1 MADKFGFDEVKTYSL
16 ESLCEIFTDGDWIE
30 SKDQSEEGIRL
41 IQTGNIGEGYFK
53 AKEGKEKYI
62 SEQTF
67 ETLKCTEV
75 FEGDI
80 LVSRLP
86 EPVGRACI
94 IPALDY
100 RVITAVDCTICRTRK
115 NVLNKK
121 YLMYYMQSESYYNQL
136 GNSVTGTTR
145 KRISRKNLGQ
155 VLIKVPN
162 KVKQEEVIKILD
174 NVTGIIRHKKKELE
188 ELDILIK
195 ARFVE
200 MFGDPVENPMGWDKK
215 QLQQVVTDDCTISYG
230 IVQTGDEQQ
239 DGIPVFRP
247 IDIVNRVPKL
257 EELKR
262 TTVEIS
268 NKYKKTLLKGREL
281 LITVRANIADT
292 CIVGEE
298 FVGCNVGRGIVPLR
312 TDESIIVLE
321 FLKCLL
327 DNKHLNDNIRS
338 KAKGITLIQLNME
351 DLREV
356 ELIIPPVNM
365 QNEFVDFVTQ
375 VDKLKL
381 IFHIF

>member
-1 MADKFGFDEVKTYSL
+1 
-16 ESLCEIFTDGDWIE
+16 
-30 SKDQSEEGIRL
+30 
-41 IQTGNIGEGYFK
+41 
-53 AKEGKEKYI
+53 
-62 SEQTF
+62 
-67 ETLKCTEV
+67 
-75 FEGDI
+75 
-80 LVSRLP
+80 
-86 EPVGRACI
+86 
-94 IPALDY
+94 
-100 RVITAVDCTICRTRK
+100 
-115 NVLNKK
+115 
-121 YLMYYMQSESYYNQL
+121 MYYMQSESYYNQL

>member
-1 MADKFGFDEVKTYSL
+1 
-16 ESLCEIFTDGDWIE
+16 
-30 SKDQSEEGIRL
+30 
-41 IQTGNIGEGYFK
+41 
-53 AKEGKEKYI
+53 
-62 SEQTF
+62 
-67 ETLKCTEV
+67 
-75 FEGDI
+75 
-80 LVSRLP
+80 
-86 EPVGRACI
+86 
-94 IPALDY
+94 
-100 RVITAVDCTICRTRK
+100 
-115 NVLNKK
+115 
-121 YLMYYMQSESYYNQL
+121 MYYMQSESYYNQL

-375 VDKLKL
+375 VDKLKVVVQYQKEFKCYRHL
-381 IFHIF
+381 NIE